1 VSVWGAVGDR
11 PTPTYDP
18 TLCTLPHK
26 PARARDREPLL
37 NLDEITPVLV
47 RTFERSS
54 ERLAVCLGVRA
65 CDVYV
70 CVCVC
75 VCRLSVVM
83 YMYGLSVCDG

>member
-1 VSVWGAVGDR
+1 
-11 PTPTYDP
+11 
-18 TLCTLPHK
+18 
-26 PARARDREPLL
+26 L

-75 VCRLSVVM
+75 VCVS
-83 YMYGLSVCDG
+83 SVCGNVYVWSVCL